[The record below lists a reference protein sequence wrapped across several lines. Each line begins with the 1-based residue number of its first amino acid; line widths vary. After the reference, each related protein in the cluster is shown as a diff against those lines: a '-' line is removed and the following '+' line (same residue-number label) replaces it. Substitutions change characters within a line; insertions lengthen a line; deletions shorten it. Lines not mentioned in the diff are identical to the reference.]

1 MTIVRIVGAASAH
14 PAHRIPQ
21 DVAAAMVG
29 ELGGAERRAA
39 ALARG
44 SHIDERQTTL
54 PAAELLALGTIEQRN
69 AVYIAEAPALCLSAA
84 RKALG
89 ERPASHVSFVA
100 TSSCTG
106 YHLPGLSAQVSLA
119 LGFEPSVGRLP
130 ITEAG
135 CAGGVVA
142 MTATADHLRARGTGC
157 GLAAA
162 VELCCLAFRPGDDD
176 STLTANLIFGDGAG
190 AAVFETGPGHGIEV
204 IDTAAFLAPGSTA
217 DLGFELTD
225 GGFRP
230 VLGRELPEV
239 VVPAFEGAACAL
251 LAKHG
256 LALADVPAWLLHP
269 GGARILRGIETRLGL
284 VSAATCASWDSL
296 RAHGNTSS
304 AAIFDV
310 VARYFEA
317 PAPLGSPVMIAAFGP
332 GVSVNLILGRQR

>member
-1 MTIVRIVGAASAH
+1 
-14 PAHRIPQ
+14 
-21 DVAAAMVG
+21 MVG

-119 LGFEPSVGRLP
+119 LGFESSVGRLP

-142 MTATADHLRARGTGC
+142 MTATADHLRARYWLWAGC
-157 GLAAA
+157 G
-162 VELCCLAFRPGDDD
+162 
-176 STLTANLIFGDGAG
+176 
-190 AAVFETGPGHGIEV
+190 
-204 IDTAAFLAPGSTA
+204 
-217 DLGFELTD
+217 
-225 GGFRP
+225 
-230 VLGRELPEV
+230 GRIMLSRVSP
-239 VVPAFEGAACAL
+239 
-251 LAKHG
+251 
-256 LALADVPAWLLHP
+256 
-269 GGARILRGIETRLGL
+269 RGR
-284 VSAATCASWDSL
+284 
-296 RAHGNTSS
+296 RQHAHGEPH
-304 AAIFDV
+304 F
-310 VARYFEA
+310 R
-317 PAPLGSPVMIAAFGP
+317 
-332 GVSVNLILGRQR
+332 